1 MPNLNMRLKALEDRV
16 KVLETGGVWID
27 AVDNKVR
34 VDVGTVRGKE
44 IVFPTVYQAGQY
56 IQKWKEK
63 AVTVCGTMFVSWFPD
78 LLYEK
83 PFDPENIISSK
94 VLEYSSI
101 LFNLVYWQEGTL
113 EELVV
118 AMAGKHLGLS
128 EPVAVEPEPS
138 RHSP

>member
-16 KVLETGGVWID
+16 KVLETGSVWID

-34 VDVGTVRGKE
+34 VDIGTVRGKE

-78 LLYEK
+78 VLYEK
-83 PFDPENIISSK
+83 TFDPENIIPGK

-101 LFNLVYWQEGTL
+101 LLNLSKWENGTL
-113 EELVV
+113 EEIVV
-118 AMAGKHLGLS
+118 AMAGKHLLIDPPLT
-128 EPVAVEPEPS
+128 EPAPIEA
-138 RHSP
+138 